1 MPSSISSKIQ
11 RKPFWHSLSEQR
23 QAADEI
29 PRDDL
34 GKPAAE
40 VRSAWFTLSWRMI
53 TVLFDHRLPATTFVA
68 ERSET
73 VARCHIC
80 SLPELSNPVDDL
92 LPLPLVNRYFE
103 SRLAR
108 GRPDK
113 GNCQVAAYIRLWLCL
128 LRCFQDFE
136 KLPGLGGGLE
146 T

>member
-1 MPSSISSKIQ
+1 MED
-11 RKPFWHSLSEQR
+11 FLSYE
-23 QAADEI
+23 
-29 PRDDL
+29 
-34 GKPAAE
+34 
-40 VRSAWFTLSWRMI
+40 LS
-53 TVLFDHRLPATTFVA
+53 ATTFVA
-68 ERSET
+68 GHSEV
-73 VARCHIC
+73 VARCQIC

-113 GNCQVAAYIRLWLCL
+113 RDCQLATYIRLRLWL

-136 KLPGLGGGLE
+136 KLPGLGGRLE